1 MSDSN
6 QHTEPFDLNIH
17 MARLLMDEPFFAA
30 ISRRIDKNSS
40 SAIPTAGVR
49 VNPHTAQFEMLYN
62 PKFFEKLSDL
72 ERRDVLKHEF
82 YHVVFMHVTDRMP
95 NGAMTRKWNI
105 ATDLAINSHLHHL
118 PEGGLI
124 PGKEGTPFEDL
135 PRGMSAEWYLS
146 NLPDLSKDKNKGE
159 GEDEDK
165 EEGEPSGGS
174 GGEGQ
179 GQTQSQSQSAEGDG
193 YGDIETLDDHS
204 GWGDVP
210 DDIKEI
216 AKERLKEIVKDA
228 AESCSR
234 GNSWGNVP
242 QECREKIMKGLQSK
256 VDWRSVMRY
265 FIKTSQRAN
274 RSSSIKRINRRYA
287 YIHPGRKTNRVAKV
301 AISIDQSGSV
311 DNEMLAQFFA
321 ELNKLS
327 ELAEFTVI
335 PFDTEVAVDKVYV
348 WKKGERRAWERV
360 LSGGTDFDAPT
371 RYVNDRGDFDG
382 HIILTDL
389 CAPKP
394 KSSKCQRMWM
404 TTPQYAARPYFATN
418 EKIVAIE

>member
-1 MSDSN
+1 
-6 QHTEPFDLNIH
+6 
-17 MARLLMDEPFFAA
+17 MDEPFFAA

-40 SAIPTAGVR
+40 NAIPTAGVR

-62 PKFFEKLSDL
+62 PSFFEKLTDA

-95 NGAMTRKWNI
+95 NGAMTRQWNI
-105 ATDLAINSHLHHL
+105 ATDLAINSHLHNL

-135 PRGMSAEWYLS
+135 PRGMSAEWYLA
-146 NLPDLSKDKNKGE
+146 NLPDLSKNKGDDKDENKNE
-159 GEDEDK
+159 GESSD
-165 EEGEPSGGS
+165 GPGSGT

-179 GQTQSQSQSAEGDG
+179 SQPQSGEGDG

-204 GWGDVP
+204 GWGDVS
-210 DDIKEI
+210 DEVKEI
-216 AKERLKEIVKDA
+216 AKERLKEIVKQASEDCA
-228 AESCSR
+228 R
-234 GNSWGNVP
+234 GNSWGSVP
-242 QECREKIMKGLQSK
+242 QQCREKIMKGLQSK
-256 VDWRSVMRY
+256 IDWRSVLRY

-274 RSSSIKRINRRYA
+274 KSSSIKRINRRYA

-311 DNEMLAQFFA
+311 DNGMLAQFFA

-335 PFDTEVAVDKVYV
+335 PFDTEVAEDKVYV
-348 WKKGERRAWERV
+348 WKKGEKRVWERV
-360 LSGGTDFDAPT
+360 LCGGTDFDAPT
-371 RYVNDRGDFDG
+371 EYVNKQGDFDG

-404 TTPQYAARPYFATN
+404 TTPQYASRPYFATK